1 MDVSH
6 EQIAALLH
14 LQKVDLELM
23 RQRKQLDELP
33 QRGLILAAREKRSAI
48 AERQSQVAGLRRDTV
63 KKITRITD
71 EDASLVKKQQG
82 VQAAIEAA
90 QGNYRNVEARTKE
103 LNGIAKRRAVLSED
117 LDKVTA
123 ELSKIDDLDAQIAL
137 ALEDVIAKEE
147 AAIASFQKEGGAL
160 KLGIMR
166 LEEERKGLMC
176 VLTAESIRA
185 YEKAATRGGGV
196 ALGKLDGTRCGACRT
211 VLDGGRLI
219 DLKAQAPLGTCPNC
233 KRLLII
239 ED

>member
-166 LEEERKGLMC
+166 LEEERQGLMC
-176 VLTAESIRA
+176 GLTAESVQA

-219 DLKAQAPLGTCPNC
+219 DLQAQAPLGTCPNC